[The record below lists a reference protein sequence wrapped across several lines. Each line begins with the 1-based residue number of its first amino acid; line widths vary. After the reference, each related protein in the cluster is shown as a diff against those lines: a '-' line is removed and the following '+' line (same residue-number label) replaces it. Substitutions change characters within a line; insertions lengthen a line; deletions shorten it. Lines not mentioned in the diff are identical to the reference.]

1 MPARQ
6 QVEYLHRKRAV
17 GIGLAGVN
25 NRRLCARTV
34 DCAVD
39 KHMGHTLADVAIAQF
54 GLALHAYEVEPLV
67 GNQAAR
73 GHIGCHLLAQLAGCK
88 GLVMLDGAHA
98 PGEPG
103 RLMVDSLTGQ
113 RLGYINNLRLVKVLN
128 VDAKEPLPLRRICSR
143 GDDAQAAPAK
153 ETERLAAQGGAGAG
167 RTQEG
172 KERAARFR
180 RAFIQHAQM
189 RAADLVQ
196 RAAGA

>member
-1 MPARQ
+1 M
-6 QVEYLHRKRAV
+6 
-17 GIGLAGVN
+17 
-25 NRRLCARTV
+25 
-34 DCAVD
+34 
-39 KHMGHTLADVAIAQF
+39 
-54 GLALHAYEVEPLV
+54 
-67 GNQAAR
+67 
-73 GHIGCHLLAQLAGCK
+73 
-88 GLVMLDGAHA
+88 
-98 PGEPG
+98 
-103 RLMVDSLTGQ
+103 
-113 RLGYINNLRLVKVLN
+113 LN